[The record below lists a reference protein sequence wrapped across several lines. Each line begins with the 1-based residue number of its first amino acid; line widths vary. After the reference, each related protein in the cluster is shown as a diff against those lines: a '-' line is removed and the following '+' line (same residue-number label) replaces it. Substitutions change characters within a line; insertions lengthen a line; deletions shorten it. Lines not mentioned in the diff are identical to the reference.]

1 MRQASQRSADI
12 YRGQMSPNYV
22 RPLGILCSNA
32 FNNQIDSKD
41 KIPGTENNI
50 LRGKMDDYYKL
61 AAAYFKEFEPR
72 SSFPGLKS
80 YHWYLSIFLFALF
93 FYFGYEFFFAEMPS
107 ADKPFWQFLG
117 AEIAFL
123 LSCAL
128 IAIERMRLTV
138 RATSEDS
145 DLRPIERLAMSKRS
159 RLEALLERPAWKFMA
174 TAKEIIELRALEKA
188 CRSTSDKDF
197 DELLPK
203 IYDPES
209 KARLLTLMTA
219 LIGLVIAFLGKSE
232 ALNFMETM
240 GDEGTWAFLKALAQL
255 AVVTFVACVVAYQVL
270 RQIYE
275 LVLYLFSSLFPVLHN
290 RQVTLDYLLRDLIQ
304 LHRAEP
310 PVLPS
315 TEAPHKAN
323 TVSARHMPFAP
334 SVPARRIWTARRRRA

>member
-1 MRQASQRSADI
+1 
-12 YRGQMSPNYV
+12 
-22 RPLGILCSNA
+22 
-32 FNNQIDSKD
+32 
-41 KIPGTENNI
+41 
-50 LRGKMDDYYKL
+50 MDEYYKI

-80 YHWYLSIFLFALF
+80 IHWYLWALSLASFIYFGHEYVFESEPSFEKTYWQLFAS
-93 FYFGYEFFFAEMPS
+93 EV
-107 ADKPFWQFLG
+107 
-117 AEIAFL
+117 AFL
-123 LSCAL
+123 LSSGL
-128 IAIERMRLTV
+128 IAVERFRLTV

-145 DLRPIERLAMSKRS
+145 DLRPIERLTMSKRS
-159 RLEALLERPAWKFMA
+159 RLEALLDRPVWKFMA

-197 DELLPK
+197 DELFPK
-203 IYDPES
+203 IYDPDS

-219 LIGLVIAFLGKSE
+219 LIGLVIAFFGKNE

-240 GDEGTWAFLKALAQL
+240 GDEGTWAFLKALTQL

-290 RQVTLDYLLRDLIQ
+290 RQITLDYLLRDLIR

-310 PVLPS
+310 PALPS

-323 TVSARHMPFAP
+323 TVSARRMPFAP
-334 SVPARRIWTARRRRA
+334 SAPTQRIWTARRRRVRT

>member
-1 MRQASQRSADI
+1 
-12 YRGQMSPNYV
+12 
-22 RPLGILCSNA
+22 
-32 FNNQIDSKD
+32 
-41 KIPGTENNI
+41 
-50 LRGKMDDYYKL
+50 MDEYYKI

-80 YHWYLSIFLFALF
+80 IHWYLWALSLASFIYFGHEYVFESEPSFEKTYWQLFAS
-93 FYFGYEFFFAEMPS
+93 EV
-107 ADKPFWQFLG
+107 
-117 AEIAFL
+117 AFL
-123 LSCAL
+123 LSSGL
-128 IAIERMRLTV
+128 IAVERFRLTV

-145 DLRPIERLAMSKRS
+145 DLRPIERLTMSKRS
-159 RLEALLERPAWKFMA
+159 RLEALLDRPAWKFMA

-197 DELLPK
+197 DELFPK
-203 IYDPES
+203 IYDPDS

-219 LIGLVIAFLGKSE
+219 LIGLVIAFLGKNE

-255 AVVTFVACVVAYQVL
+255 AIVTFVACVVTYQVL
-270 RQIYE
+270 RQLYE

-290 RQVTLDYLLRDLIQ
+290 RQVTLDYLLRDLIR

-310 PVLPS
+310 PALPS

-323 TVSARHMPFAP
+323 TVSARRMPFAP
-334 SVPARRIWTARRRRA
+334 SAPTQRIWTARRRRVRT